1 MENKRYKI
9 SLNWYGE
16 LKVLWT
22 EAASNTQAR
31 TFVLQKFAKTVG
43 MEPNAVRAY
52 FSGSRDN
59 IKIEEI

>member
-16 LKVLWT
+16 QKVLWT
-22 EAASNTQAR
+22 EAASNAQAR
-31 TFVLQKFAKTVG
+31 AFVIKKFAQEIG
-43 MEPNAVRAY
+43 REPFSILAY
-52 FSGSRDN
+52 FNGSRDN